1 MGYAVEGVRER
12 RTIAGLPRLDLPL
25 PKCDHPP
32 FRAFC
37 LGESVIQRSTT
48 ILTLCV
54 TLLHAGLGCCWHHA
68 HADELAT
75 VSHEHADSAV
85 DIVAQSCSHHNVCD
99 AVSGGVHSEPTSKG
113 EKQHPHDHD
122 HGQCDQGQCV
132 YMAGPRAELMP
143 CDECWLSKIV
153 PAASAILFAGTKA
166 PTTSSVL
173 DVCCSLRSDC
183 ALAPQW
189 TQIWL
194 I

>member
-1 MGYAVEGVRER
+1 MAV
-12 RTIAGLPRLDLPL
+12 LPRLDLPL
-25 PKCDHPP
+25 PRCDHPP
-32 FRAFC
+32 VRAFC

-48 ILTLCV
+48 ILTLCI

-68 HADELAT
+68 HADEPAT

-99 AVSGGVHSEPTSKG
+99 AVSDGAHSEPPSKG
-113 EKQHPHDHD
+113 EKQHPHDH
-122 HGQCDQGQCV
+122 GQCDQGRCV
-132 YMAGPRAELMP
+132 YMAGQRTELMT
-143 CDECWLSKIV
+143 CDECPLSIAV
-153 PAASAILFAGTKA
+153 PAACVALLVGSTPPTASSA
-166 PTTSSVL
+166 L
-173 DVCCSLRSDC
+173 DVCRSLRSNC